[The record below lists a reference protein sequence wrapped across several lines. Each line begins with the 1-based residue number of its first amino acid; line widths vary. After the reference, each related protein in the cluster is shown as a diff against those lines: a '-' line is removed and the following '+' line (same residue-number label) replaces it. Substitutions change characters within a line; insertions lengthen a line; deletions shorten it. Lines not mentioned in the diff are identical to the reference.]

1 MTAAVRSASTPGP
14 APRART
20 PEALAL
26 AGFLAFT
33 LVAILGFWNFGLNP
47 GRLPATDWAIRIYQ
61 VSFPWFARAHILI
74 SGGVLFFVLVRNAGV
89 RWIPAL
95 LAVYALSFTSEHV
108 GTGYG
113 IPFSGYEYTG
123 LLGPRLLDRV
133 PLVIPLSWFL
143 MSAPAWIIA
152 RRTFPDPGQA
162 LPRVLQATFLLVLW
176 DLALD
181 PAMSFLT
188 PYWVWENSGPFYG
201 MPWVNLVGWAATG
214 LVLMITLELL
224 DRRMDWAG
232 TVSWRWAL
240 AFYLVVLLMPLGM
253 IAVAGLWGATAAT
266 LGALG
271 VAWGVHRFFGPPS
284 SRGAPVPEL
293 HAGLAEGRP

>member
-1 MTAAVRSASTPGP
+1 MTADASRASTSRG
-14 APRART
+14 RT

-26 AGFLAFT
+26 AGFLGFT
-33 LVAILGFWNFGLNP
+33 VVAILGFWNFGLNP

-74 SGGVLFFVLVRNAGV
+74 SAGVLVFVFVRNAGF
-89 RWIPAL
+89 RWVPAL
-95 LAVYALSFTSEHV
+95 LAVYALSFTSEHI

-123 LLGPRLLDRV
+123 LLGARLLDRV

-152 RRTFPDPGQA
+152 RRTFPGRGQA
-162 LPRVLQATFLLVLW
+162 LPRILQATFLLVLW

-188 PYWVWENSGPFYG
+188 PYWVWENTGPFYG
-201 MPWVNLVGWAATG
+201 MPWVNLAGWAATG
-214 LVLMITLELL
+214 LVLMTALEFL
-224 DRRMDWAG
+224 DRRLDWAG

-240 AFYLVVLLMPLGM
+240 AYYLIVLLMPMGM
-253 IAVAGLWGATAAT
+253 ITVAGLWGATAAT
-266 LGALG
+266 LVALG
-271 VAWGVHRFFGPPS
+271 AAWGVHRLFGPPS
-284 SRGAPVPEL
+284 SSRGTSLSEL
-293 HAGLAEGRP
+293 HPELAEGRP